1 MLNCDFEP
9 SVSVFNSNYYSSYEI
24 TTRSERM
31 LMHKRNCF
39 QKAAQSFP
47 FENFSALLENFR
59 KEKEEYITVY
69 ASITAKPFFQNRGYM
84 VQRQQQV
91 ERNGVWLTNYVMR
104 KLKIIP

>member
-1 MLNCDFEP
+1 MLNSDFEP

-39 QKAAQSFP
+39 QKAEQSFP

-69 ASITAKPFFQNRGYM
+69 ASITAKPFFQQTAGF
-84 VQRQQQV
+84 VHPIQ
-91 ERNGVWLTNYVMR
+91 
-104 KLKIIP
+104 IPRPLAESLNNFT

>member
-24 TTRSERM
+24 TTRLERM

-47 FENFSALLENFR
+47 FENFSELLENFR
-59 KEKEEYITVY
+59 KEKEDKNEIE
-69 ASITAKPFFQNRGYM
+69 SISNAGLR
-84 VQRQQQV
+84 
-91 ERNGVWLTNYVMR
+91 
-104 KLKIIP
+104 